1 MSCGC
6 IRKVKQRTALEL
18 SRMDEGLLDVRL
30 GVVRLSQAPSVL
42 AFAPFSSSLAV
53 CTRDSFNVITDKE
66 ISSSWT
72 NGNTRVSQITRL
84 YFVVFWYLNRFF
96 FIAYSLSIVMK
107 QVCLWLVQ
115 TMDA

>member
-1 MSCGC
+1 
-6 IRKVKQRTALEL
+6 
-18 SRMDEGLLDVRL
+18 MDEGLLDVRL

-53 CTRDSFNVITDKE
+53 CNRDSFNVITDKE

-72 NGNTRVSQITRL
+72 NGNNS
-84 YFVVFWYLNRFF
+84 
-96 FIAYSLSIVMK
+96 SLSIVMK
-107 QVCLWLVQ
+107 QVSLWLVQ